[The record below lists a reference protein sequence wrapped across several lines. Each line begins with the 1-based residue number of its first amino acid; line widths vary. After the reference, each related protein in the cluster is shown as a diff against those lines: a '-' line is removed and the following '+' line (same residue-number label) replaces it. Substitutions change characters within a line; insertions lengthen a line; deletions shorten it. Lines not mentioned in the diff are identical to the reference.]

1 MSGNVNANVSADI
14 AQFMAAMQQAAAQMN
29 TFAST
34 VASASAQA
42 QASMGAMG
50 TATQNATNNMRTGFT
65 NAGGAAGTLGGR
77 LANLG
82 MSADFAA
89 RKLSAVIDESLA
101 GRWRQFDGTVAS
113 IVTRIIAANAA
124 LGGMIV
130 AAAAATAAVG
140 YLAYSWIQTAN
151 AIKQAENN
159 MILMGTHGSDAIAR
173 IKGQLTDLTDNWNLW
188 QNQANKVVDTVSG
201 MPPVFDQFADRV
213 NHLAVAFHDM
223 TGESFDKTL
232 EKIKAA
238 GQHGAEGLLKL
249 AEGTGALEGKTTA
262 SGESLK
268 KHIETEIEAGR
279 QSNAVNDILKA
290 LETQFVNYAAEVRKS
305 DQAMRDWILTNAAI
319 TAQGGQAV
327 GPPPERP
334 KPPEIKVDVHAAE
347 LTATQDRLNRS
358 LQERDKYTQELA
370 QAQELLNNAEK
381 SGDPDRIARAT
392 EAVATAQKH
401 LNEIHTTTEE
411 TAHRATQA
419 QIEEGEA
426 AAKTAREK
434 VTYAKQALDEALK
447 YYHEGSAEE
456 VAARKAV
463 SEAEK
468 SAATEDY
475 RIQSLK
481 YEQQIAAAKGN
492 LGAQKKIYDEWLAYA
507 KTIYPQE
514 STEYQQI
521 LLKETEAMHR
531 HTAAG
536 VDMKK
541 EELRQEIAAAQ
552 GNFTEMLR
560 LEDQL
565 LEYLKTK
572 YGERSREYQR
582 EALHRVEIARQE
594 QKEEAAIAA
603 DAARTQ
609 QSIERSQERM
619 AQRLREF
626 QTGGTKMSLLDL
638 LGFSQ
643 ADTKA
648 FEEQLNQITEAHA
661 EAMAAIKKQQEAAVN
676 DREMKTALDAEK
688 KELQSFAE
696 EEQKVQL
703 QMASATKK
711 AWESVTDSLASEIG
725 TSFTK
730 MVTGQ
735 QTALRSLGSIIEQMI
750 NKVATW
756 SLKMVGRWI
765 IDRMVELHTSQAV
778 EAGKTAATAGGTAA
792 RSGIQAAA
800 NAKDNLG
807 FFGRLIKWILTELG
821 MTDATTT
828 GATARTGEQATADAT
843 TKAEAATTA
852 VSQAESNVG
861 VAATGAAASVAAI
874 PIVGWTMAPEVAAST
889 AAALQPFVTM
899 AALDVGAWDIPRDMI
914 AQIHRNEMV
923 VPADFASGL
932 RGQLSGT
939 GPANPIALNFSP
951 NISMAGGDGISR
963 NSVQTIMSMASAQ
976 MYGYVRNVFRN
987 GTVVL
992 PGSRLA

>member
-1 MSGNVNANVSADI
+1 
-14 AQFMAAMQQAAAQMN
+14 
-29 TFAST
+29 
-34 VASASAQA
+34 
-42 QASMGAMG
+42 
-50 TATQNATNNMRTGFT
+50 
-65 NAGGAAGTLGGR
+65 
-77 LANLG
+77 
-82 MSADFAA
+82 
-89 RKLSAVIDESLA
+89 
-101 GRWRQFDGTVAS
+101 
-113 IVTRIIAANAA
+113 
-124 LGGMIV
+124 
-130 AAAAATAAVG
+130 
-140 YLAYSWIQTAN
+140 
-151 AIKQAENN
+151 
-159 MILMGTHGSDAIAR
+159 
-173 IKGQLTDLTDNWNLW
+173 
-188 QNQANKVVDTVSG
+188 
-201 MPPVFDQFADRV
+201 
-213 NHLAVAFHDM
+213 
-223 TGESFDKTL
+223 
-232 EKIKAA
+232 
-238 GQHGAEGLLKL
+238 
-249 AEGTGALEGKTTA
+249 
-262 SGESLK
+262 
-268 KHIETEIEAGR
+268 
-279 QSNAVNDILKA
+279 
-290 LETQFVNYAAEVRKS
+290 
-305 DQAMRDWILTNAAI
+305 
-319 TAQGGQAV
+319 
-327 GPPPERP
+327 
-334 KPPEIKVDVHAAE
+334 
-347 LTATQDRLNRS
+347 
-358 LQERDKYTQELA
+358 
-370 QAQELLNNAEK
+370 
-381 SGDPDRIARAT
+381 
-392 EAVATAQKH
+392 
-401 LNEIHTTTEE
+401 
-411 TAHRATQA
+411 
-419 QIEEGEA
+419 
-426 AAKTAREK
+426 
-434 VTYAKQALDEALK
+434 
-447 YYHEGSAEE
+447 
-456 VAARKAV
+456 
-463 SEAEK
+463 
-468 SAATEDY
+468 
-475 RIQSLK
+475 
-481 YEQQIAAAKGN
+481 
-492 LGAQKKIYDEWLAYA
+492 
-507 KTIYPQE
+507 
-514 STEYQQI
+514 
-521 LLKETEAMHR
+521 MHR